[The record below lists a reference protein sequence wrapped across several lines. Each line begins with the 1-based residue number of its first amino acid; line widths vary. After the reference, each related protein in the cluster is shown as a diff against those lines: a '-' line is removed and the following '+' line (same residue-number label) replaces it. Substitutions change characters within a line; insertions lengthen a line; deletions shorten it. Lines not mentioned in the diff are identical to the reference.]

1 MLCRVTHSADRA
13 FEFAMPSVDGA
24 FMRGSIDAYRAAR
37 HDDEAVEH
45 NLARQRVREVE
56 RFIVGAASA
65 NDGYGTPKIWQLA
78 GDAKLG
84 RRVGEIVQGGR
95 IVRTIRSH

>member
-13 FEFAMPSVDGA
+13 FEFAMPSV
-24 FMRGSIDAYRAAR
+24 
-37 HDDEAVEH
+37 
-45 NLARQRVREVE
+45 
-56 RFIVGAASA
+56 VGAASA

-84 RRVGEIVQGGR
+84 RRVGEIVQGSR